1 MVNPSFNSAASAYQ
15 LHFYLCFKSHSLRPV
30 FAGDGIPEVITE
42 ELRGVCER
50 EDYHLL
56 ESQVSPDHLRM
67 LVSLRPE
74 HTVSNVVNLLKG
86 NLSRQLGLRFSAETP
101 RFATGYFAS
110 SSGKVDIETVR
121 EYVGSQVAHHGY
133 RGRWTEALEYRNTRF
148 KSPAFQLNH
157 CLTILTYHFVLVTVH
172 RTAVF
177 DETIAPKLFEYVNA
191 VGDRH
196 NFVIDRIS
204 MLPDHVHLV
213 LEAAP
218 TKSVEAIALAL
229 MNNTAHWMGKHYWGV
244 LKQTD
249 AWGVWQPSFYAG
261 TAGEYSTA
269 QVKRFLGSN

>member
-1 MVNPSFNSAASAYQ
+1 MINPSFAKVAAAYQ

-30 FAGDGIPEVITE
+30 LADDGISETITE
-42 ELRGVCER
+42 VLQGVCER

-56 ESQVSPDHLRM
+56 ESHLSPDHLRL

-74 HTVSNVVNLLKG
+74 HSVSNVVNLLKG
-86 NLSRQLGLRFSAETP
+86 NLSRQLGLRSRAESP
-101 RFATGYFAS
+101 WFATGYFAR
-110 SSGKVDIETVR
+110 SSGIVNIETVR
-121 EYVGSQVAHHGY
+121 DYVSNQVAHHGY

-157 CLTILTYHFVLVTVH
+157 CLTILTYHLVLVTV
-172 RTAVF
+172 RRASVF
-177 DETIAPKLFEYVNA
+177 DETIASKLFDYINA

-196 NFVIDRIS
+196 KFVIDRIS